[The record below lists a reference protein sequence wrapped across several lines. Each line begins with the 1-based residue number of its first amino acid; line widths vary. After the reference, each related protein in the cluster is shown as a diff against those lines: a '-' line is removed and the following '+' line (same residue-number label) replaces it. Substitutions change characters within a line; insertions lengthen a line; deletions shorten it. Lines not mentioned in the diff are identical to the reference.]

1 MCGLAGIIA
10 PKPELYIEAMT
21 AAIAHRGPD
30 DFGHWHD
37 SHLALGHRRLSIQDL
52 SANGH
57 QPMWSADKR
66 YVLVYNGEIYN
77 HWDIREGLQGKYAF
91 QSSSDTETLLY
102 ALIDEGPMVLKRVN
116 GIFAFAFYDTQT
128 KQLLL
133 ARDHFGIK
141 PLYLYTDKGHLLFAS
156 EIKAFLAFP
165 EFEKQLDP
173 EALAQ
178 YLSFLWSPGAKTP
191 FAKVKKLA
199 PGHYMQIDVTRPE
212 TARTARFYEI
222 PFSGKYSADT
232 EASLVKSLQEH
243 LLAAVERQLLSDVPV
258 GFFLSGGLDSSA
270 VVAMAR
276 QLRPNAELPCYTI
289 DTGEKATTE
298 DGFSSDLP
306 YARRVAEHLKVPLHV
321 VSADVD
327 ILRDFDRMIWH
338 LDEPQ
343 ADPAPLHVLNICR
356 QARQDGIVVL
366 LGGAGGDDLFSG
378 YRRHQAIT
386 LNQYIDILP
395 AFLRKLAAGA
405 TKAIP
410 GHHAVVRR
418 IRKVGEAMSKDT
430 LERMAAYFTWLDT
443 KTVKGLFG
451 TAYRQELNTYQP
463 LHILT
468 KALQNIPEEHNLLN
482 QMLYWELKYFLS
494 DHNLNYTDKMS
505 MAVGVEVRVPFL
517 DLELVEFS
525 TRIPPRLKMKGNV
538 TKYLFRKA
546 MEPFLPH
553 DVIYR
558 SKAGFGAPV
567 RHWIRHEMQDRI
579 TTTLSAG
586 QIQEQGI
593 FDASAVGNLLQNN
606 ASGKVDAAYSILCL
620 LAIESW
626 RRQFERF

>member
-1 MCGLAGIIA
+1 MRGLGCHD
-10 PKPELYIEAMT
+10 EWSHET
-21 AAIAHRGPD
+21 TSCVFRH
-30 DFGHWHD
+30 DFE
-37 SHLALGHRRLSIQDL
+37 SC
-52 SANGH
+52 
-57 QPMWSADKR
+57 
-66 YVLVYNGEIYN
+66 V
-77 HWDIREGLQGKYAF
+77 
-91 QSSSDTETLLY
+91 
-102 ALIDEGPMVLKRVN
+102 
-116 GIFAFAFYDTQT
+116 
-128 KQLLL
+128 
-133 ARDHFGIK
+133 
-141 PLYLYTDKGHLLFAS
+141 
-156 EIKAFLAFP
+156 
-165 EFEKQLDP
+165 
-173 EALAQ
+173 
-178 YLSFLWSPGAKTP
+178 
-191 FAKVKKLA
+191 
-199 PGHYMQIDVTRPE
+199 
-212 TARTARFYEI
+212 
-222 PFSGKYSADT
+222 
-232 EASLVKSLQEH
+232 
-243 LLAAVERQLLSDVPV
+243 
-258 GFFLSGGLDSSA
+258 
-270 VVAMAR
+270 
-276 QLRPNAELPCYTI
+276 C
-289 DTGEKATTE
+289 
-298 DGFSSDLP
+298 
-306 YARRVAEHLKVPLHV
+306 RVAEHLKVPLHV

-378 YRRHQAIT
+378 YRRHQAIA
-386 LNQYIDILP
+386 LNRYIDVLP
-395 AFLRKLAAGA
+395 GFLRKLTAGA
-405 TKAIP
+405 IKAVP
-410 GHHAVVRR
+410 GHHAAVRR
-418 IRKVGEAMSKDT
+418 IRKVGEAMGKDT

-468 KALQNIPEEHNLLN
+468 NALQNIPEEHNLLN

-579 TTTLSAG
+579 TTTLSAS
-586 QIQEQGI
+586 QIQKQGI
-593 FDASAVGNLLQNN
+593 FDASAVGSLLQNN
-606 ASGKVDAAYSILCL
+606 ASGKVDAAYPILCL

-626 RRQFERF
+626 MKQFGR